1 MKFKKTYVFAF
12 WSSLQLSFFV
22 LVLLFISIV
31 FAKLSIPFWGLLTF
45 TLTFFILT
53 FFIIQYRAEKF
64 IFKRIK
70 KIYEEVSLL
79 DVADLKKESIT
90 TDIET
95 LSREVIKFAED
106 KRVEIESLNV
116 RENYRREFL
125 GNISHELKTP
135 LFTVQGYILTLL
147 EGAMEDKDIRSKY
160 LNRANKGVERLID
173 IVKDLDLISKLES
186 DDLHLEISSFNAVEL
201 VQQVFD
207 MLEMKAKK
215 KHIQLCFDKAYEFP
229 IFVLGDI
236 NKIEQVFINL
246 IENSIKYGNLNGT
259 TIVNFHYNP
268 DKNTYLITLQDNG
281 EGIKKEHISR
291 VFERFYRVEQS
302 RTRQQG
308 GSGLGLSIVKHI
320 IEAHQQ
326 TITLNSEFGK
336 GTSFSFSLEKAK

>member
-1 MKFKKTYVFAF
+1 MKFKKTYIFAF
-12 WSSLQLSFFV
+12 WSSLQITFFAFILLFAIAYLTKVNLSFFFYCTF
-22 LVLLFISIV
+22 LLSLFV
-31 FAKLSIPFWGLLTF
+31 F
-45 TLTFFILT
+45 T

-79 DVADLKKESIT
+79 DVSEFKKESIT

-95 LSREVIKFAED
+95 LSREVIKFSEE
-106 KRVEIESLNV
+106 KRVEIASLNT
-116 RENYRREFL
+116 RENFRRAFL

-147 EGAMEDKDIRSKY
+147 EGAMEDKDIRTKY

-186 DDLHLEISSFNAVEL
+186 NDLALKITSFNAIEL
-201 VQQVFD
+201 IQQVFD

-215 KHIQLCFDKAYEFP
+215 KHIQLHFDKIYDYP
-229 IFVLGDI
+229 VLVYGDI
-236 NKIEQVFINL
+236 HKIEQVFINL
-246 IENSIKYGNLNGT
+246 IENSIKYGKLYGT
-259 TIVNFHYNP
+259 TLVSLKFNTT
-268 DKNTYLITLQDNG
+268 KNTYLITIQDNG
-281 EGIKKEHISR
+281 EGIKKEHLTR

-302 RTRQQG
+302 RTRDLG

-320 IEAHQQ
+320 IEAHNQ
-326 TITLNSEFGK
+326 TITLKSEYGK
-336 GTSFSFSLEKAK
+336 ETSFSFNLEKSL